1 MNIHDDDDDE
11 RHHPKEYS
19 EWPKKKKFHSGFN
32 TVKKNIEIEIQFHSI
47 FFLSRTWLNYFQ
59 TNISIMAVDVDVGK

>member
-1 MNIHDDDDDE
+1 MNIHDDDDDDDE
-11 RHHPKEYS
+11 HHHPKEYS

-47 FFLSRTWLNYFQ
+47 FFRCCCCCCCLSCWLL
-59 TNISIMAVDVDVGK
+59 